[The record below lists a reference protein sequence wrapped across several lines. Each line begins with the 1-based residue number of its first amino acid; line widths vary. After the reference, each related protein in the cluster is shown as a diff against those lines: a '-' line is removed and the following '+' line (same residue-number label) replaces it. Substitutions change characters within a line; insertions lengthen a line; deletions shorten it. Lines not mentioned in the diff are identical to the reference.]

1 ILLSPCCKYKSREC
15 LEASDN
21 GFVAGLS
28 LICLPSLVAIMVVV
42 IRKGENLQQS
52 EGDRKHY
59 ILTTRRNKGDKEGVR
74 SLQKRP
80 NAKKL
85 YRLFL
90 NKENTTWEEFTSRV
104 RSFQRGFMG
113 EPKEVRTATGVTV
126 PNDGQS
132 EEDEPDYEEE
142 QSDLQDRG
150 LYNGTSL
157 DYDDPSTSDE
167 PELEEMLSD

>member
-1 ILLSPCCKYKSREC
+1 MNFC
-15 LEASDN
+15 
-21 GFVAGLS
+21 
-28 LICLPSLVAIMVVV
+28 
-42 IRKGENLQQS
+42 
-52 EGDRKHY
+52 
-59 ILTTRRNKGDKEGVR
+59 RRYFGHKPTV
-74 SLQKRP
+74 RP

-113 EPKEVRTATGVTV
+113 EPKEVRAGRGEFHENPSTCICEDTEAKAKAQIESRKLGKKNKSTNKDAAAAVTTV

-132 EEDEPDYEEE
+132 EEDEPDWSEPDYEEE

-157 DYDDPSTSDE
+157 DYDDPSSTSDE